1 MGKHS
6 SVALR
11 YDSRLP
17 APLVVAR
24 GRGEL
29 ADRLRRL
36 AEQHGVPVVESE
48 ALAESLYVVEPGQFI
63 PEAFYQAV
71 AEVLGFVW
79 RNSSEGERR

>member
-1 MGKHS
+1 MGERS

-29 ADRLRRL
+29 ADRLLRL
-36 AEQHGVPVVESE
+36 AEQHDVPVVESGI
-48 ALAESLYVVEPGQFI
+48 LADSLYVVEPGQLI

-79 RNSSEGERR
+79 RNSSEGEQR